1 MNDSQTSTELVDSQ
15 QAKRLADFSRRAQG
29 LLGQQQEL
37 ARAQRD
43 VTEHLDSVNQFLS
56 ISDAVTAALESL
68 SHDVFERQLHEIE
81 KAITKALQDVLE
93 QPIEFKAAASFKNNA
108 TNVDFSILRDGNEED
123 IMKGQG
129 GSVANVVS
137 VGLRLFAIAMLDE
150 RRHRKF
156 LVLDEQD
163 CWLHPSLVPRLTKI
177 VQEAGTALGFQVLMI
192 SHHDVSNFL
201 RYADRVY
208 RLTPD
213 TGSGVKIEQIES
225 DEAIISQRSASQP

>member
-208 RLTPD
+208 RLNPD

-225 DEAIISQRSASQP
+225 DEAIISQRSASQL